1 MDSRLTDG
9 TIAEILMCHGEL
21 LQAYQNQIREL
32 TEEYNTG
39 NELIEITQLRSPR
52 YGVVGKSSN
61 QASLDQVYEAVEKQ
75 RKEYQEAVCAEIQR
89 LLEAQN
95 QVQQVYLCYLH
106 LPKKQKEILKELYIN
121 KKLYKELEHPGLSA
135 RTIHRIRKQGLE
147 TIRKWYLSKEF
158 AGTEIQ

>member
-9 TIAEILMCHGEL
+9 TIAEILMRHGEL

-61 QASLDQVYEAVEKQ
+61 QASLDQLYSVGKHHGFREYIK
-75 RKEYQEAVCAEIQR
+75 KEN
-89 LLEAQN
+89 L
-95 QVQQVYLCYLH
+95 
-106 LPKKQKEILKELYIN
+106 
-121 KKLYKELEHPGLSA
+121 
-135 RTIHRIRKQGLE
+135 
-147 TIRKWYLSKEF
+147 
-158 AGTEIQ
+158 

>member
-9 TIAEILMCHGEL
+9 TIAEILMRHGEL

-61 QASLDQVYEAVEKQ
+61 QASR
-75 RKEYQEAVCAEIQR
+75 RKTKKRISGGS
-89 LLEAQN
+89 
-95 QVQQVYLCYLH
+95 LCRN
-106 LPKKQKEILKELYIN
+106 PAITGGTESSSAGISV
-121 KKLYKELEHPGLSA
+121 LSA
-135 RTIHRIRKQGLE
+135 SAEKAEGNLKRTVH
-147 TIRKWYLSKEF
+147 
-158 AGTEIQ
+158 